1 MTVATIL
8 ATSQISAGSLY
19 APLSTISNLVSTN
32 TTLGNIAG
40 NTQILDTVNFVVGF
54 TAANI
59 KATTSSISNMVLTAG
74 TIGNIAGNTV
84 FNETVGFTVGF
95 TSANAFITNS
105 SVGTMWA
112 TTTSSGNHY
121 VTSDLYA
128 NTVKI
133 TPSLGDIGS
142 EVSFSAANDQSAA
155 ANITSL
161 AFSNAVVRAF
171 QCIVSVTIV
180 KSNGSNLY
188 ANFELKGIQKG
199 SSWVVNSSYVGD
211 YTGIVF
217 SITNAG
223 QIQYTSTNTLLWTS
237 TTMKFRGYTTSI

>member
-1 MTVATIL
+1 
-8 ATSQISAGSLY
+8 
-19 APLSTISNLVSTN
+19 
-32 TTLGNIAG
+32 
-40 NTQILDTVNFVVGF
+40 
-54 TAANI
+54 
-59 KATTSSISNMVLTAG
+59 MVLTAG
-74 TIGNIAGNTV
+74 TVGNIAGNTV
-84 FNETVGFTVGF
+84 FNDTVGFTSGFTSANAFITNSSVANMVLTAGTVGNIAGNTVFNDTVGFTSGF

-142 EVSFSAANDQSAA
+142 EVSFAAANDQSAN
-155 ANITSL
+155 ANITSF

-188 ANFELKGIQKG
+188 SNFELKGIQKG
-199 SSWVVNSSYVGD
+199 SGWVVNSSYVGD

-217 SITNAG
+217 SITNTG
-223 QIQYTSTNTLLWTS
+223 QIQYTSTNQSLWTS